1 MKTKLGI
8 IFGGKSVEHEISII
22 TGNQAINVINT
33 EKYEIVPIYI
43 SKKGLM
49 YTGKELLDLNNYKD
63 LNSLLKKVIQITL
76 VNDGEKVNL
85 VKYPSSMFGKNIL
98 NTIDVVIPTMHGTN
112 GEDGAIQ
119 GLLEMLQIPY
129 VGCGILA
136 SSIGMDKIYTK
147 AIIEKAG
154 IKQANYCYIKV
165 INNEYILVEKDF
177 SETNSNIKEIA
188 RKVKEELG
196 FPVFVKPSN
205 SGSSIGI
212 SRANNRKELEQAI
225 TEASKYDVK
234 ILIEENIDGR
244 EIECAILQI
253 DKTMASCTGEII
265 PAEDYYTFEAKYNN
279 PKSVLKIPSQIEC
292 ESEVQ
297 KLAIKAFKAI
307 DGKGLARVDFFV
319 TDNGDIYL
327 NEINTMPGFTAI
339 SMYPKLWKASGLNYT
354 ELLDKLIACY

>member
-1 MKTKLGI
+1 MSKINLGV
-8 IFGGKSVEHEISII
+8 IFGGQSTEHEVSVTSGMSVVENLNHQKYNVLPIFIDKQGVWYEYKSAQDEAEEIDLSVKIYSKSKIKNII
-22 TGNQAINVINT
+22 TYLQELDIVFPVLHG
-33 EKYEIVPIYI
+33 KY
-43 SKKGLM
+43 
-49 YTGKELLDLNNYKD
+49 
-63 LNSLLKKVIQITL
+63 
-76 VNDGEKVNL
+76 
-85 VKYPSSMFGKNIL
+85 
-98 NTIDVVIPTMHGTN
+98 
-112 GEDGAIQ
+112 GEDGSIQ

-244 EIECAILQI
+244 EIECAILQT